1 MKQNF
6 MITNNYR
13 SETILPCTTLPV
25 AAARPALKPKATQ
38 IGRLSVTAPI
48 PKTGNVKRIEALT

>member
-1 MKQNF
+1 